1 MRIDFINP
9 FLESTEEIVK
19 ELLNIQPERGEMNL
33 KASETIPDVG
43 VLIGV
48 TGQAV
53 GRMLIIFDKVLAD
66 NLVETMNGGERY
78 DLNSDMGQA
87 TIGEIGNL
95 IMGRT
100 ITKLYDLGFHFEI
113 TPPSVI
119 VGNSVR
125 ISTLGIETLAV
136 PYNLPHG
143 TMEINISIK
152 ENS

>member
-1 MRIDFINP
+1 MRIDFISP
-9 FLESTEEIVK
+9 FLEATEEI
-19 ELLNIQPERGEMNL
+19 IQEVLDIDAQRGEMDL
-33 KASETIPDVG
+33 KATETIPDVG
-43 VLIGV
+43 VLIGI

-66 NLVETMNGGERY
+66 KFVEIMNGEVLPL
-78 DLNSDMGQA
+78 DSDMGQA
-87 TIGEIGNL
+87 TIGEVGNM

-119 VGNSVR
+119 VGSSVR

-136 PYNLPHG
+136 PYTLPYGHL
-143 TMEINISIK
+143 EINISIK